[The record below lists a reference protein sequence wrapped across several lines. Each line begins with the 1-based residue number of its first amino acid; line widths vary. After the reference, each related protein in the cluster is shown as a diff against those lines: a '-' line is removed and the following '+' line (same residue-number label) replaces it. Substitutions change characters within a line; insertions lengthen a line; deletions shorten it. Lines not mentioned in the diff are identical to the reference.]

1 MQKNIP
7 LFIGLVAAAIA
18 LFFSTVFVVDQ
29 RKHAVVFGLGEI
41 KEVISEPGL
50 RFKLPPPLQNVIY
63 LDKRTLTLDSPD
75 TDRFITEEKKNL
87 IVDWF
92 LKWEINEPRQFYKN
106 FGGDERRAG
115 DRLYQI
121 VKAALNESIARRKV
135 TQVLATERS
144 ILMEEVQVKITKE
157 TKDLGLR
164 VIDVRLKRVD
174 FVAEITD
181 SVYRRMEAERKQEAN
196 RLRSKGV
203 EESEGIRAS
212 AERERDVIIATAYKE
227 AQKIKGEGD
236 ALASARY
243 AEAFG
248 RDPQFAKFYR
258 SLEAYRQSFK
268 NRSDIVVVDAQSEF
282 FRAMRGT
289 DVAAPAAKK

>member
-1 MQKNIP
+1 MQKLP
-7 LFIGLVAAAIA
+7 TFIILGLAGLLIA
-18 LFFSTVFVVDQ
+18 YSSLFVVDQ
-29 RKHAVVFGLGEI
+29 RRYALVFSLGEF
-41 KEVISEPGL
+41 KDVKAEPGL
-50 RFKLPPPLQNVIY
+50 YWKLPPPFQNVIT

-75 TDRFITEEKKNL
+75 TDRFITEEKKNM
-87 IVDWF
+87 IVDYF
-92 LKWEINEPRQFYKN
+92 VKWQISDARVFYKN
-106 FGGDERRAG
+106 FGADERRAS

-135 TQVLATERS
+135 TQVLATERA
-144 ILMEEVQVKITKE
+144 IVMEEVQNKIVKD
-157 TKDLGLR
+157 TKDLGVR
-164 VIDVRLKRVD
+164 VVDVRLKRVD

-203 EESEGIRAS
+203 EESEGIRAA
-212 AERERDVIIATAYKE
+212 AERERDVIIANAYKD
-227 AQKIKGEGD
+227 AQKLKGDGD
-236 ALASARY
+236 AQATAKY

-258 SLEAYRQSFK
+258 SLEAYRASFK
-268 NRSDIVVVDAQSEF
+268 NRSDVMVIDPSSEF

-289 DVAAPAAKK
+289 DAAPAAKSK

>member
-1 MQKNIP
+1 MQKLPFVIVVV
-7 LFIGLVAAAIA
+7 LAALLLAYSS
-18 LFFSTVFVVDQ
+18 LFVVDQ
-29 RKHAVVFGLGEI
+29 RRFAVVFSLGEI
-41 KEVISEPGL
+41 KDVKVEPGL
-50 RFKLPPPLQNVIY
+50 YWKLPPPFQNVLT

-75 TDRFITEEKKNL
+75 TDRFITEEKKNM
-87 IVDWF
+87 IVDYF
-92 LKWEINEPRQFYKN
+92 VKWQISDPRVFYKN
-106 FGGDERRAG
+106 FGADERRAS

-121 VKAALNESIARRKV
+121 VKSALNESIARRKV
-135 TQVLATERS
+135 TQVLATERA
-144 ILMEEVQVKITKE
+144 IVMEEVQTKIMKD
-157 TKDLGLR
+157 TKDLG
-164 VIDVRLKRVD
+164 VKVVDVRLKRVD

-212 AERERDVIIATAYKE
+212 AERERDVIIATAYKD

-236 ALASARY
+236 AQASAKY

-258 SLEAYRQSFK
+258 SLEAYRGSFK
-268 NRSDIVVVDAQSEF
+268 NRSDVMVVDPSSEF
-282 FRAMRGT
+282 FRAMRGS
-289 DVAAPAAKK
+289 DAAPAAKSK